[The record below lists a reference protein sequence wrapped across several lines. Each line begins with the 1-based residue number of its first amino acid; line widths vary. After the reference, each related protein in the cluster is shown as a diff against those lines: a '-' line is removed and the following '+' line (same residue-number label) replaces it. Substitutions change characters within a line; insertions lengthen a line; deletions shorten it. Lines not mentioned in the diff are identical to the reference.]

1 MKYCRIDLSK
11 TNYNL
16 IQGAWILS
24 HVEKEDRIQYMQDI
38 YKAYCQHKNF
48 ESVVPL
54 FEALFFEKNN
64 DVIGY
69 TNWDKFAA
77 FSIVKKYD
85 NENAESLQFAWN
97 YSNPNLRLGIKSI
110 EHECAWYKRL
120 GFKYLYL
127 GLADEYKKQFDG
139 YEELGPI

>member
-11 TNYNL
+11 TNYTVL
-16 IQGAWILS
+16 SGAWILS
-24 HVEKEDRIQYMQDI
+24 HVEREDRLAYMQDM
-38 YKAYCQHKNF
+38 YKTYCNF
-48 ESVVPL
+48 KKFDSVVPL
-54 FEALFFEKNN
+54 FSSLFFEKNT

-69 TNWDKFAA
+69 TNWDKFVA

-85 NENAESLQFAWN
+85 NQNAESLQFVWN
-97 YSNPNLRLGIKSI
+97 YSNPNDRVGIRSL

-139 YEELGPI
+139 YEELGPL

>member
-1 MKYCRIDLSK
+1 MKYCRVDLSK
-11 TNYNL
+11 TNYS
-16 IQGAWILS
+16 IQPGAWILS
-24 HVEKEDRIQYMQDI
+24 MIEREDRIAYMRDI
-38 YKAYCQHKNF
+38 YAEYCRHKEF

-54 FEALFFEKNN
+54 FDSIFYDRNN

-69 TNWDKFAA
+69 TNWDKFVA
-77 FSIVKKYD
+77 FSIVKKHD
-85 NENAESLQFAWN
+85 KENVESLQFAWN
-97 YSNPNLRLGIKSI
+97 YSTPSARLGIKSI